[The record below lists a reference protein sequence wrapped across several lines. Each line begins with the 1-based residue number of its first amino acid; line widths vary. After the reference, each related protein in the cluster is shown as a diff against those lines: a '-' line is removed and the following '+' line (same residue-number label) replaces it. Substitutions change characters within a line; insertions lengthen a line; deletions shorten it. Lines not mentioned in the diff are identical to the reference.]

1 MENLPNKSSSAL
13 KDIFWYFDLPI
24 HSVND
29 INKVFFTHP
38 CPFFTNVSKYYPKEG
53 NEFVKI
59 FPYLRNLVHNIDTL
73 FPNKGIE
80 TLKTKENKSIKLTR
94 KHIALV
100 FLLSFFDLIKVNNS
114 NKKNYFNVSNILFNN
129 YGSAFNFG
137 LCFLNYLIVIGK
149 WLSQNNPILDE
160 EIIFMRKNINNINY
174 LEQKKEV
181 KLCDLI
187 YHNKGS
193 LFEGEASYCV
203 DFANKYIGGGVLNGG
218 CVQEEILF
226 AVEPE
231 AIVSLF
237 FMEVMDSCDAI
248 GIFNTIQYSKYKG
261 YGYNFTYDGCLIDG
275 ITPIK
280 RHRIIAIDAISRSS
294 YNFFSFR
301 NDKEMKNSIIRDI
314 HKAYVG
320 FSLSDSLQNIPKTI
334 ATGNWGCGAFNGNHE
349 LKFIQQWIAASF
361 AGIERLYY
369 YSFGD
374 EKMQKVEK
382 CYTIIKE
389 KFKNAKNLYDAL
401 LMISNLN
408 ENYID
413 NLLNLNI
420 NY

>member
-1 MENLPNKSSSAL
+1 
-13 KDIFWYFDLPI
+13 
-24 HSVND
+24 
-29 INKVFFTHP
+29 
-38 CPFFTNVSKYYPKEG
+38 
-53 NEFVKI
+53 
-59 FPYLRNLVHNIDTL
+59 
-73 FPNKGIE
+73 
-80 TLKTKENKSIKLTR
+80 
-94 KHIALV
+94 
-100 FLLSFFDLIKVNNS
+100 
-114 NKKNYFNVSNILFNN
+114 
-129 YGSAFNFG
+129 
-137 LCFLNYLIVIGK
+137 
-149 WLSQNNPILDE
+149 
-160 EIIFMRKNINNINY
+160 
-174 LEQKKEV
+174 
-181 KLCDLI
+181 
-187 YHNKGS
+187 
-193 LFEGEASYCV
+193 
-203 DFANKYIGGGVLNGG
+203 
-218 CVQEEILF
+218 
-226 AVEPE
+226 
-231 AIVSLF
+231 
-237 FMEVMDSCDAI
+237 MEVMDSCDAI

-280 RHRIIAIDAISRSS
+280 KHRIIAIDAISRSS

-320 FSLSDSLQNIPKTI
+320 FSLSDSLQNIPKII

-361 AGIERLYY
+361 AGIERLDY

-382 CYTIIKE
+382 YYTIIKE